1 MRLHPETPARQAL
14 VEFLRPVRRPQGRP
28 IKTWFE
34 CVRNDL
40 KDMNIDIKNKK
51 AEEVIRILEYHTHIR
66 ERWRFEVMCAVPRSS
81 HCQ

>member
-14 VEFLRPVRRPQGRP
+14 AEFLRPVRRPPGRP

-40 KDMNIDIKNKK
+40 KEMNIDIKKKK
-51 AEEVIRILEYHTHIR
+51 AEEVIRTLEYHTHNR
-66 ERWRFEVMCAVPRSS
+66 EGWRFKVMCAVPRSS